1 MERQE
6 YNEVKEAENEENK
19 NDFDEVLRAIEGH
32 IGYTRPEEYDYAFQY
47 DEPEEEK

>member
-1 MERQE
+1 M
-6 YNEVKEAENEENK
+6 KDAENKETK
-19 NDFDEVLRAIEGH
+19 DDFDEVLRTTEGH